1 MPALAESTPHYT
13 TELASYKHFH
23 RIAHTLDPGAI
34 RNRRSPRLILQIV
47 AFDTPYLSASAGLAS
62 LLVMIAN
69 TSSSLIF
76 ARAAPV
82 FALDACAATVLIR
95 PDFAM

>member
-1 MPALAESTPHYT
+1 
-13 TELASYKHFH
+13 
-23 RIAHTLDPGAI
+23 
-34 RNRRSPRLILQIV
+34 LQIV
-47 AFDTPYLSASAGLAS
+47 AFVTPYRFANAGLGS
-62 LLVMIAN
+62 LLVMIAS
-69 TSSSLIF
+69 TSSSEIF